1 MREPI
6 DKYKNELSESI
17 LGGIVKFLAA
27 RKLNKKLKGLEK
39 STGDADIEASIES
52 FKYYMNELSRKVRDF
67 CRREPNHKV
76 CKKYRRGLRLK

>member
-1 MREPI
+1 MQQPI
-6 DKYKNELSESI
+6 ERYKNKLSESI
-17 LGGIVKFLAA
+17 LGGIIKFLAA

-52 FKYYMNELSRKVRDF
+52 FKYYMNELNRKVKDF

-76 CKKYRRGLRLK
+76 CKKYRRGLKLK